1 MLVCKHLYIVK
12 RLFDFILALGSIL
25 IFAPVMLIIYMA
37 IKRED
42 PDGDTIYAQER
53 IGLGGKPFRLYKFR
67 SMRTDAEVSGVPQLF
82 AGDDDPRLTK
92 IGAFIRAHHLD
103 EFPQL
108 WNVLK
113 GDMSFVGP
121 RPERAYYIQQIM
133 ERRPDYS
140 RLYALRP
147 GLFSYATLYN
157 GYTDTIEKMI
167 RRLDYDLQYL
177 EDQSFMTDIK
187 IIYLT
192 SISIIFGKKF

>member
-1 MLVCKHLYIVK
+1 MGLILK
-12 RLFDFILALGSIL
+12 RIFDFLLALISLVIFSPLIL
-25 IFAPVMLIIYMA
+25 IIAIA
-37 IKRED
+37 IKLED
-42 PDGDTIYAQER
+42 RAGTAIYSQER
-53 IGLGGKPFRLYKFR
+53 IGYKGRPFVLYKFR
-67 SMRTDAEVSGVPQLF
+67 SMKMNAEDEGAQLCQ
-82 AGDDDPRLTK
+82 GEKDNRLTRV
-92 IGAFIRAHHLD
+92 GAFIRAHHLD

-121 RPERAYYIQQIM
+121 RPEREFYIKQIM
-133 ERRPDYS
+133 ERRPDYV

-177 EDQSFMTDIK
+177 ESVSMWTDVK
-187 IIYLT
+187 IIFLT
-192 SISIIFGKKF
+192 SFSIIFGKKF

>member
-1 MLVCKHLYIVK
+1 MK
-12 RLFDFILALGSIL
+12 RLFDFLLALGSLIL
-25 IFAPVMLIIYMA
+25 FAPVMLIIYIA

-42 PDGDTIYAQER
+42 PQGAAIYAQER
-53 IGLGGKPFRLYKFR
+53 IGLGGKPFMLYKFR
-67 SMRTDAEVSGVPQLF
+67 SMRTDAEQEGVPQLF

-108 WNVLK
+108 WNVLR

-121 RPERAYYIQQIM
+121 RPEREFYIKQIM
-133 ERRPDYS
+133 ERRPDYE

-167 RRLDYDLQYL
+167 QRLDYDLQYL
-177 EDQSFMTDIK
+177 ADPSLTTDIK